1 MLKRI
6 LSYIFPLTLLSK
18 PSKISRQLSVTLLN
32 GKYLLNTP
40 HTDYSFGS
48 LQRVLR
54 FGLKQIGFERIQKQ
68 KNILVL
74 GLAAGSV
81 VETLVEEVQFRGQ
94 IHGVDIDPEVITI
107 GRQYFHLDK
116 IKNLQ
121 IFLYDAQDYIK
132 TTRVKY
138 DLVIVDIF
146 QDDQMPDFLFAPTF
160 FSQLKEIL
168 NKKGVILFNTIVKTK
183 AEVQR
188 NKNFIEFFSDQYHID
203 SYPKVEGENEILILS
218 TNENSTK

>member
-1 MLKRI
+1 M
-6 LSYIFPLTLLSK
+6 
-18 PSKISRQLSVTLLN
+18 
-32 GKYLLNTP
+32 
-40 HTDYSFGS
+40 
-48 LQRVLR
+48 
-54 FGLKQIGFERIQKQ
+54 
-68 KNILVL
+68 
-74 GLAAGSV
+74 GLAADSV

-94 IHGVDIDPEVITI
+94 IHGIDIDPEVIAI

-121 IFLYDAQDYIK
+121 IFLCDAQDYIK

-146 QDDQMPDFLFAPTF
+146 QDDQMPAFLFAPAF

-188 NKNFIEFFSDQYHID
+188 NKNFIEFFSDQFHID
-203 SYPKVEGENEILILS
+203 RYPKVEGENEILILS

>member
-6 LSYIFPLTLLSK
+6 LSYIFPITLSRQSSPISGQLTVTLLS
-18 PSKISRQLSVTLLN
+18 
-32 GKYLLNTP
+32 GKRLLNTP
-40 HTDYSFGS
+40 NTDYSFGS
-48 LQRVLR
+48 LQRILR
-54 FGLKQIGFERIQKQ
+54 FGLQKIGFERIQKQ
-68 KNILVL
+68 KNVLVL

-94 IHGVDIDPEVITI
+94 IHGVDIDPEVIAI

-121 IFLYDAQDYIK
+121 IFLCDAQDYIK

-146 QDDQMPDFLFAPTF
+146 QDDQMPAFLFAPAF

-183 AEVQR
+183 AEAQR
-188 NKNFIEFFSDQYHID
+188 NKNFIEFFSDQYYID
-203 SYPKVEGENEILILS
+203 RYPKVEGENEIFILEGK
-218 TNENSTK
+218 NKR

>member
-146 QDDQMPDFLFAPTF
+146 QDDQMPDFLFAPAF
-160 FSQLKEIL
+160 FSQLKTIL
-168 NKKGVILFNTIVKTK
+168 SPQGYILFNTIVKTK
-183 AEVQR
+183 MEAKR
-188 NKNFIEFFSDQYHID
+188 NQDFAKHFSNIYQISCYH
-203 SYPKVEGENEILILS
+203 KVEGANEIFILS
-218 TNENSTK
+218 ET